1 MNITPVTPLSDED
14 TLFVSPGPEV
24 STSIDAE
31 WVRLTPLQEQ
41 QSNDG
46 VGMTP
51 TPSLPTSSSG
61 NKDGEISKRKAE
73 ELIDGP
79 SKKPKI
85 SRRSL
90 YNKLKADCEWEPSRA
105 LQARLNLFMIRPP
118 QPRYDTAVVAYAQH
132 YCFVFINQFLFIGET
147 MIGPKFHIGIW
158 YRPNLDGRGQLFPEP
173 CASVAPISKLKLT
186 DIDLYDYALEAMFG
200 AERLKSMRAEAL
212 NGYIKD
218 VWCYA
223 AAFPGVRAKFERAS
237 DPPLPPGTVEPLEFK
252 YPSWALSRI
261 IGEDMKLP
269 DYARERGVDGESSTF
284 YVGDVV
290 PWQVHKLGLTEPLK
304 EKPNHSLANDASTR
318 AASRS

>member
-1 MNITPVTPLSDED
+1 MKTR
-14 TLFVSPGPEV
+14 FVSPGPEV
-24 STSIDAE
+24 STGIDAE
-31 WVRLTPLQEQ
+31 CLRLTPLQEQ
-41 QSNDG
+41 QSDDG
-46 VGMTP
+46 VGMAP
-51 TPSLPTSSSG
+51 TLSLPTSSSG

-79 SKKPKI
+79 SKEAKNQSPI
-85 SRRSL
+85 T
-90 YNKLKADCEWEPSRA
+90 
-105 LQARLNLFMIRPP
+105 
-118 QPRYDTAVVAYAQH
+118 PRYDTAVVAYAQH
-132 YCFVFINQFLFIGET
+132 YRFIFINQFLYIGET

-186 DIDLYDYALEAMFG
+186 DIDHYDYALEAMFG
-200 AERLKSMRAEAL
+200 MERLRNMRAEAL

-223 AAFPGVRAKFERAS
+223 AAFLGVRTKFVMAS
-237 DPPLPPGTVEPLEFK
+237 DPPLPPGTVEPLIFK

-269 DYARERGVDGESSTF
+269 DYAREMGVDGESSTF

-304 EKPNHSLANDASTR
+304 EKPNHYLANDASTR
-318 AASRS
+318 AASRSRVALGLLANFVDGSTRNQ